1 MNSLPVIFWR
11 SQGGQ
16 SEAGVAVQFG
26 LTLRPLYGSLQ
37 SFAEKPLK
45 NTTEEMTFR
54 RSATLRDAHLL
65 VCLAVS
71 TVGISSCCN

>member
-26 LTLRPLYGSLQ
+26 LTLGPFYRSLQ
-37 SFAEKPLK
+37 SFAEKPLRVQQK
-45 NTTEEMTFR
+45 K
-54 RSATLRDAHLL
+54 
-65 VCLAVS
+65 
-71 TVGISSCCN
+71 